1 MRHISYLSFYESPIG
16 LIRINT
22 SDHDVLSITFVK
34 KKDEGVENALSIRIK
49 KELDLYFKGKLN
61 SFSFYN
67 YLLSG
72 LEAKVL
78 EIVSHIPYGEV
89 MTYKEVAKRLGNA
102 DMEKVVMQ
110 VLHQNPCPILLP
122 CHRVVGTNKLQGYVG
137 GVLKKKF
144 LLELENK
151 YKEL

>member
-1 MRHISYLSFYESPIG
+1 
-16 LIRINT
+16 
-22 SDHDVLSITFVK
+22 
-34 KKDEGVENALSIRIK
+34 
-49 KELDLYFKGKLN
+49 
-61 SFSFYN
+61 
-67 YLLSG
+67 
-72 LEAKVL
+72 
-78 EIVSHIPYGEV
+78 

-122 CHRVVGTNKLQGYVG
+122 CHRVVGTNKLHGYVDG
-137 GVLKKKF
+137 ILKKKF